1 MNGEILPESSTESN
15 GAERVCETVSVEE
28 AVQKVSLES

>member
-1 MNGEILPESSTESN
+1 MNGEILRESTAESN
-15 GAERVCETVSVEE
+15 CGTVSVEE